1 MATTP
6 TTDPDPQPAPL
17 GIRIDGRIARL
28 TLQRPE
34 KRNALNDRLI
44 EALGDF
50 FASPPPVVRVAVLAG
65 AGGHF
70 SAGLDLSEHVE
81 RPAPEVMR
89 HSRAWHG
96 VMDAVQLGG
105 LPVVAVLEGAVIGG
119 GLELAAACHVRVAEP
134 SAAFQ
139 LPEGRRGIFVGGG
152 ASVRIGRIIGADRLV
167 EMMLTGRT
175 YTSEEAVRLGL
186 AHYQAP
192 AGEGLAEALR
202 LARIIAGNARLSNE
216 LIIQALVRIDDMGRA
231 DGLFTESLCAALAQS
246 GEAAKEGLRAFL
258 EKRRPNFD

>member
-1 MATTP
+1 MGTDSK
-6 TTDPDPQPAPL
+6 TDPDPQPAPL
-17 GIRIDGRIARL
+17 GVRIDGRIARL
-28 TLQRPE
+28 TLRRPE

-44 EALGDF
+44 DALGDF
-50 FASPPPVVRVAVLAG
+50 FASPPPAVRVAVLAG

-96 VMDAVQLGG
+96 VMDAIQLGG

-134 SAAFQ
+134 SAVFQ

-152 ASVRIGRIIGADRLV
+152 ASVRIGRIIGADRMV
-167 EMMLTGRT
+167 EMMLTGRS
-175 YTSEEAVRLGL
+175 YTSEEGVRLGL
-186 AHYQAP
+186 AHYQAA
-192 AGEGLAEALR
+192 AGKGMTQALR
-202 LARIIAGNARLSNE
+202 LAQIIAGNARLSNE

-246 GEAAKEGLRAFL
+246 GEAAKEGLKAFL
-258 EKRRPNFD
+258 AKRSPNFD

>member
-1 MATTP
+1 MATTSE
-6 TTDPDPQPAPL
+6 TPL
-17 GIRIDGRIARL
+17 AVQIDGRIARL

-50 FASPPPVVRVAVLAG
+50 FASPPPAVRVAVLSG

-81 RPAPEVMR
+81 RRAADVMR
-89 HSRAWHG
+89 HSRAWHR
-96 VMDAVQLGG
+96 VMDSLQLGG
-105 LPVVAVLEGAVIGG
+105 VPVVAVLEGAVIGG
-119 GLELAAACHVRVAEP
+119 GLELAVACHVRVAEP
-134 SAAFQ
+134 SAVFQ

-152 ASVRIGRIIGADRLV
+152 ASVRIGRIIGADRMV

-192 AGEGLAEALR
+192 AGDGIAEALR
-202 LARIIAGNARLSNE
+202 LAATIAGNARLSNE
-216 LIIQALVRIDDMGRA
+216 LIIQALPRIDDMGRA

-246 GEAAKEGLRAFL
+246 GEAAKEGLKAFL
-258 EKRRPNFD
+258 EKRQPDFG

>member
-1 MATTP
+1 MATTS
-6 TTDPDPQPAPL
+6 TADPDPQPAPL
-17 GIRIDGRIARL
+17 SIRIDGRIARL

-134 SAAFQ
+134 LAIFQ

-152 ASVRIGRIIGADRLV
+152 TSVRIGRIIGADRLV
-167 EMMLTGRT
+167 EIMLTGRT

-202 LARIIAGNARLSNE
+202 LAQIIAGNARLSNE
-216 LIIQALVRIDDMGRA
+216 PIIQALVRIDDMGRA

-246 GEAAKEGLRAFL
+246 GEGGAEGFF
-258 EKRRPNFD
+258 EKRRPTFD

>member
-1 MATTP
+1 MATTSE
-6 TTDPDPQPAPL
+6 TPL
-17 GIRIDGRIARL
+17 AVQIDGRIARL

-50 FASPPPVVRVAVLAG
+50 FASPPPAVRVAVLSG

-81 RPAPEVMR
+81 RRAADVMR
-89 HSRAWHG
+89 HSRAWHR
-96 VMDAVQLGG
+96 VMDSLQLGG
-105 LPVVAVLEGAVIGG
+105 VPVVAVLEGAVIGG
-119 GLELAAACHVRVAEP
+119 GLELAVACHVRVAEP
-134 SAAFQ
+134 SAVFQ

-152 ASVRIGRIIGADRLV
+152 ASVRIGRIIGADRMV

-192 AGEGLAEALR
+192 AGDGIAEALR
-202 LARIIAGNARLSNE
+202 LAATIAGNARLSHE
-216 LIIQALVRIDDMGRA
+216 LIIPARPRIDDMGLA

-246 GEAAKEGLRAFL
+246 GEAAKEGLKAFL
-258 EKRRPNFD
+258 EKRQPDFG